1 MSAAIC
7 TAALAPVVREP
18 GVRGG
23 LETQW
28 VCGET
33 AAVISQDEAWLRLRL
48 HQDGAEGW
56 VHEGYLRLVNDGE
69 AEHWRTRAAWSEG
82 ALLQM
87 GTTRQWLPL
96 RARVVL
102 ADGEVELPDGRF
114 GRVTHGRIR
123 AATRAQAD
131 ARQMP
136 PEEWARTT
144 FAGAPY
150 LWGGVT
156 PHGVDCSG
164 LVQTTWMA
172 RGVNLPRQ
180 AADQALAGAEVPF
193 AVMRAGDLLCF
204 RDAAGDTI
212 THVGVA
218 GPDSTLVH
226 AALAAGGVVVQSWLP
241 GQPAAAL
248 LARLATVRRLDGLEA
263 PAHA

>member
-1 MSAAIC
+1 MSAAIG
-7 TAALAPVVREP
+7 TAALAPVLREP
-18 GVRGG
+18 AVRGG
-23 LETQW
+23 LETQL

-33 AAVISQDEAWLRLRL
+33 ATVVRQEGPWLRLRL

-56 VHEGYLRLVNDGE
+56 VHEGYLRQVSEGE
-69 AEHWRTRAAWSEG
+69 AERWRTRTAWSEG

-102 ADGEVELPDGRF
+102 ADGEVELPDGRL
-114 GRVTHGRIR
+114 GRLTHGRIR
-123 AATRAQAD
+123 ATTRAQAD
-131 ARQMP
+131 ARQLP
-136 PEEWARTT
+136 PEEWARTA

-172 RGVNLPRQ
+172 RGVDLPRQ
-180 AADQALAGAEVPF
+180 AADQALVGAEVAF

-204 RDAAGDTI
+204 RDGDGDAI

-248 LARLATVRRLDGLEA
+248 LARLVTIRRLDGLEA
-263 PAHA
+263 SAHA

>member
-7 TAALAPVVREP
+7 TAALAPVLREP

-23 LETQW
+23 LETQL

-33 AAVISQDEAWLRLRL
+33 AAVVNQDGAWLRLRL
-48 HQDGAEGW
+48 HHDAAEGW
-56 VHEGYLRLVNDGE
+56 VHEGYLRLASEGE
-69 AEHWRTRAAWSEG
+69 AESWRTRAAWSEG

-102 ADGEVELPDGRF
+102 ADGEVELPDGRL
-114 GRVTHGRIR
+114 GRLAHGRIR
-123 AATRAQAD
+123 ATTRAQAD
-131 ARQMP
+131 ARQLP

-172 RGVNLPRQ
+172 RGVGLPRQ

-204 RDAAGDTI
+204 HDGHGNAI

-248 LARLATVRRLDGLEA
+248 LARLATVRRLDDLEA
-263 PAHA
+263 PDHA

>member
-1 MSAAIC
+1 MSAVIC
-7 TAALAPVVREP
+7 TAALAPVLEAP
-18 GVRGG
+18 GVRHG
-23 LETQW
+23 LATQM

-33 AAVISQDEAWLRLRL
+33 AAIMAHEGAWTRVRL

-56 VHEGYLRLVNDGE
+56 VHEGYLRGVSEGE
-69 AEHWRTRAAWSEG
+69 AEGWRTRAAWSEG

-102 ADGEVELPDGRF
+102 ADGEVELPDGRL
-114 GRVTHGRIR
+114 GRVVHGRIR
-123 AATRAQAD
+123 ATARAQSE
-131 ARQMP
+131 ARQQP
-136 PEEWARTT
+136 AEEWARTT
-144 FAGAPY
+144 FAGTPY
-150 LWGGVT
+150 LRGGVT

-172 RGVNLPRQ
+172 RGVQLPRQ
-180 AADQALAGAEVPF
+180 AADQATVGAEVPF

-204 RDAAGDTI
+204 RDDTGDAI
-212 THVGVA
+212 THVGLA

-226 AALAAGGVVVQSWLP
+226 AALAAGGVVVHSWLP

-248 LARLATVRRLDGLEA
+248 MARLATVRRLDDLEA
-263 PAHA
+263 AARA